1 MVKNIKRIKEIVTIL
16 IVKKLNR
23 YLKNIKL
30 IIVTAKLTVA

>member
-1 MVKNIKRIKEIVTIL
+1 MVKNIKRIKEIVKIL